1 MSRFRYSFQ
10 KIVDLKT
17 NEKTQAEWILSSAVN
32 DLRVEED
39 QLSDLKHH
47 KSEVQ
52 ETLVSAAANRT
63 TVSELMLYQKYL
75 DHIDHQIL
83 NKNAAVRAA
92 QINVEDKQSNLTAK
106 MREEKVWSKA
116 RRRPSFI
123 LRRLFLKRTR
133 KRWTKCPCRVT
144 SSRHSR

>member
-116 RRRPSFI
+116 REKAKLHFTAA
-123 LRRLFLKRTR
+123 LLK
-133 KRWTKCPCRVT
+133 KDQEALDEMSV
-144 SSRHSR
+144 SRHKQPS